1 MDLSDKGAIK
11 ISDLVVDPFVEIISK
26 FLDWYIKR
34 EFWRINKAG
43 STIDINYDSDD
54 EEINEFYDEDKINR
68 IINEEFEDSD
78 EEELCRKM
86 KKSKKTYK
94 KLSNTERD
102 MIIKES
108 ESCFRIFNSIK
119 DKSLH
124 SDIIKYITKFY
135 HLDKNFIE

>member
-1 MDLSDKGAIK
+1 MD
-11 ISDLVVDPFVEIISK
+11 
-26 FLDWYIKR
+26 
-34 EFWRINKAG
+34 
-43 STIDINYDSDD
+43 
-54 EEINEFYDEDKINR
+54 
-68 IINEEFEDSD
+68 EEFEDSD
-78 EEELCRKM
+78 EEELYKKIKKM

-94 KLSNTERD
+94 KITNTERD

-124 SDIIKYITKFY
+124 NEVIKYITKFY